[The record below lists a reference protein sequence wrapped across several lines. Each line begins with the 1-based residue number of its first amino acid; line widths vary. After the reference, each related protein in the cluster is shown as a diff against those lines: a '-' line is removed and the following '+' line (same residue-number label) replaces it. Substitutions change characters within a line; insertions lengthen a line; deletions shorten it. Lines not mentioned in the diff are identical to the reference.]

1 MWGRVI
7 LGAVIVVLVAV
18 WLAAI
23 WVFFTDPKVVLPKLP
38 TW

>member
-7 LGAVIVVLVAV
+7 LTAVIVVLVAV

-23 WVFFTDPKVVLPKLP
+23 WFVLTGPTPSWFKLG
-38 TW
+38 

>member
-7 LGAVIVVLVAV
+7 LAAVIVVLAAT

-23 WVFFTDPKVVLPKLP
+23 WLMYVDPQWLLSK
-38 TW
+38 WR